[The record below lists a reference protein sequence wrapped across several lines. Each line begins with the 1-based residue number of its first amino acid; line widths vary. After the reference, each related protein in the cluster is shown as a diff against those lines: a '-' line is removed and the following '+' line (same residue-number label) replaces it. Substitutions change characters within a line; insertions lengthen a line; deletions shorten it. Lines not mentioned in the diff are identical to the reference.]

1 MKIYSQQR
9 HFTRISKCKEENFT
23 QCNRKKDTERVQ
35 KKMQGKEERISEL
48 QERTKEITQ
57 SGKQRKQIKQI
68 EPWGLLCL

>member
-1 MKIYSQQR
+1 
-9 HFTRISKCKEENFT
+9 
-23 QCNRKKDTERVQ
+23 
-35 KKMQGKEERISEL
+35 MQGKEERISEL